1 MNAYRSSRISVNREC
16 LVWFVAGVLAV
27 IMVLAWSGVA
37 RAGAGDPAA
46 LAAEDGFGI
55 APGERVT
62 FSTSSSAPVVPI
74 LFPFD
79 YKATWTDTWG
89 APRSGGRTHAGNDL
103 MAPKM
108 TRIYAVADGVLDW
121 MNDTAP
127 YTKSTYNG
135 VPYFNILLRG
145 DDGNVYFYIHLNN
158 DTPPASPGAP
168 DTDDGLG
175 GAENA
180 YAPGLKNG
188 SRVTAGQFIGY
199 VGDSGNAED
208 SGSHL
213 HFELHLGGY
222 GNPIDP
228 YNSLMAAPL
237 FNEWSPDFQTMTGAD
252 RYETAI
258 LVSKKAFPDGAPV
271 VIVVKGD
278 DFPDALAA
286 APLAYAYGGP
296 VLLTPSSGLTDAVKE
311 ELLRLKPGKVFFVG
325 LPPAVRPG
333 IVSTLPDA
341 EIVTVRGRNRYE
353 TAAFLAEQLK
363 LKLGKVEK
371 IVLASGDSFPDAL
384 SVAPLAAKKGWA
396 ILLTPQAGPLPG
408 VTAAQID
415 ALGATFALCVG
426 TYVKPPASVTQV
438 VSQIG
443 TDRYNTSALVAEFA
457 LTRGLSFTRVALATG
472 ENYPDALVVGPYLA
486 SDGGILLL
494 TMPTGVPTCIRE
506 QLSTNK
512 ESIETVDLVGLSG
525 VIESAL
531 RRLR

>member
-1 MNAYRSSRISVNREC
+1 MNANRLSRIVVDKKR
-16 LVWFVAGVLAV
+16 LLRLAVGVLAV
-27 IMVLAWSGVA
+27 TTVLAWSGA
-37 RAGAGDPAA
+37 AWADAGDPAA
-46 LAAEDGFGI
+46 MRAEDGF
-55 APGERVT
+55 AVFAGETVT
-62 FSTSSSAPVVPI
+62 FATTSPGTVVPI
-74 LFPFD
+74 VFPFD
-79 YKATWTDTWG
+79 YKAKWTDTWG

-108 TRIYAVADGVLDW
+108 TPIYAVADGVLDW

-158 DTPPASPGAP
+158 DTPPAYPGAP

-188 SRVTAGQFIGY
+188 SRVTAGQFIGW

-213 HFELHLGGY
+213 HFEIHLGGY
-222 GNPIDP
+222 GNPINP
-228 YNSLMAAPL
+228 YASLMAAPL
-237 FNEWSPDFQTMTGAD
+237 FNEWSPDFQTMTGTD

-258 LVSKKAFPDGAPV
+258 LVSKKAFPDGAPAV
-271 VIVVKGD
+271 CVVKGD
-278 DFPDALAA
+278 NFPDALAA

-296 VLLTPSSGLTDAVKE
+296 VLLTPSSGLTDSVKE

-325 LPPAVRPG
+325 LPPEVRPG
-333 IVSTLPDA
+333 IASALPDA
-341 EIVTVRGRNRYE
+341 EIITVRGRNRYE

-363 LKLGKVEK
+363 LKLGKVER
-371 IVLASGDSFPDAL
+371 IVLASGDDFPDAL

-396 ILLTPQAGPLPG
+396 ILLTPQAGPLPK
-408 VTAAQID
+408 VTSAQIES
-415 ALGATFALCVG
+415 LGTTFALVVG
-426 TYVKPPASVTQV
+426 TYVKPPDSVAQV
-438 VSQIG
+438 VTQIG
-443 TDRYNTSALVAEFA
+443 TDRYDTSALVAGFA
-457 LTRGLSFTRVALATG
+457 VTRGLSFTRVALATG

-486 SDGGILLL
+486 REGGILLL
-494 TMPTGVPTCIRE
+494 TMPTGVPACIKE
-506 QLSTNK
+506 QLTTNRDD
-512 ESIETVDLVGLSG
+512 IQTVELVGLSS